1 MSFFTQVKIKF
12 LIIHYP
18 CHLLLLPRRCLV
30 LGIANHN
37 LCNLQEELNIDIV
50 KNRNIASKHLAGR
63 RLHLNP
69 HGTAR
74 LALDLKALIKKL

>member
-18 CHLLLLPRRCLV
+18 CHLLLLPHRCLV

-50 KNRNIASKHLAGR
+50 KNRQEPPANTLQVGDYISILME
-63 RLHLNP
+63 L
-69 HGTAR
+69 
-74 LALDLKALIKKL
+74 LD